1 MEFGAWFEQQLLQ
14 SKDEGEFSGDALFSG
29 INFKK
34 ENKKEDPGSVSYTHL
49 TLPTN

>member
-34 ENKKEDPGSVSYTHL
+34 
-49 TLPTN
+49 